1 MGLSSTCH
9 RPTTGL
15 PRSPD
20 ESAAAVRS
28 YGLYALGAP
37 PVALLVLQRMTTA
50 RPAASLGRR
59 PEPRLLAEGQSP
71 KGDTS
76 APARGAGGEGGRAAP
91 CCRAVPGRLCVLI
104 GVSARCMTESKLLMA
119 PTCWGLQAESGGDA
133 GSPLPPASSWALQA
147 EARRVC
153 TAARPGGS
161 PSSRRLRSPR
171 SLSLDCR
178 LATCRSASWAARL
191 LVAELGWLAEE
202 AATEATPQG
211 EQPAGQAA
219 PQLNAPAP
227 LIARGFCGDLCGK
240 GVPGCTRAC
249 NRGGRTNIACTTCGA
264 PSPPARAPRAAAP
277 SWMRHGSSWG
287 TICRAE
293 PPYKRARGR
302 CKREGKLGNPHL
314 RSLAGCR
321 VETELHDAD
330 SALGPPVRRREHRGE
345 RGALHGTFPRCKGAG
360 AFAPHRSRLGQRF
373 PSQGNAG
380 KERQEGRGG
389 SDSTNAASR
398 ERGLVHRCG
407 KACQLMGKAICRRS
421 QLRERSGRWAWQ
433 QC

>member
-1 MGLSSTCH
+1 MGAM
-9 RPTTGL
+9 P
-15 PRSPD
+15 
-20 ESAAAVRS
+20 A
-28 YGLYALGAP
+28 
-37 PVALLVLQRMTTA
+37 ALLVLQRMTTA
-50 RPAASLGRR
+50 RPAASLGRK

-76 APARGAGGEGGRAAP
+76 APARGAGGEGGRLAP

-202 AATEATPQG
+202 AATDATPQG

-219 PQLNAPAP
+219 LQLNAPAP
-227 LIARGFCGDLCGK
+227 PIARGFCGDLCIK
-240 GVPGCTRAC
+240 EC
-249 NRGGRTNIACTTCGA
+249 
-264 PSPPARAPRAAAP
+264 
-277 SWMRHGSSWG
+277 
-287 TICRAE
+287 
-293 PPYKRARGR
+293 
-302 CKREGKLGNPHL
+302 
-314 RSLAGCR
+314 
-321 VETELHDAD
+321 
-330 SALGPPVRRREHRGE
+330 
-345 RGALHGTFPRCKGAG
+345 RGAAG
-360 AFAPHRSRLGQRF
+360 RVT
-373 PSQGNAG
+373 
-380 KERQEGRGG
+380 EGVEQ
-389 SDSTNAASR
+389 T
-398 ERGLVHRCG
+398 
-407 KACQLMGKAICRRS
+407 
-421 QLRERSGRWAWQ
+421 
-433 QC
+433 